1 MLVLDTPED
10 TSTDADA
17 VAGQALVDRQRDLE
31 DHMLGLGGERFRRS
45 LSRAQEKAEA
55 STVGAGHHILRH
67 AVAPVEAGIHALL
80 EEPKR
85 GPKHIAAR
93 WLQKIDTGAAAYI
106 TARVIIDG
114 IHSATPL
121 RVAALEI
128 AGMLLDEM
136 RYRRLEECRPA
147 LFAYKT
153 DRLPGTNYS
162 HNKRVMDQAV
172 RWATEHHRDGDE
184 ELDMSDLAMS
194 DQHKLLVGAKLVDI
208 FVTTTQLAVVNSK
221 PLVKGSASRSR
232 RSRVRTELYLEASP
246 DTKEWLA
253 KRNGVLEMLTP
264 VCLPTVLPPRPW
276 APGQR
281 GGYHFALRNKY
292 ALIRGAS
299 QEQERLAATA
309 DMPAVYEAVNT
320 IQNTAWRINRPVFD
334 LVKTVLHNARPL
346 GNLPVGDV
354 AAEPIP
360 AKPVDIATNED
371 ARRRWRSAARAVHER
386 NHDRQIRALGVSKT
400 LLAAERVADA
410 EAIYFP
416 CSLDFRGRIYP
427 LTHYLSPQGDDLS
440 KALLLFADAKPLGED
455 GAYWLAIHGANCLD
469 VTPEGQK
476 VKTMTMQE
484 RASWIQRN
492 TLRIC
497 AVADDPFADLWWTD
511 ADKPL
516 QFYAFCREWRGFY
529 EAYKQGRGDEYV
541 CGLPVAQDGSC
552 NGIQHFSAMFR
563 DAVGGRAVNLTPEDR
578 PQDVY
583 QAVTDAVLARLQEKA
598 QRDDEDGWY
607 ARQWLASGLV
617 TRKLCKRPTMTIAYG
632 SKRFGMAE
640 QTLEYMQSDRA
651 TWQKIVAHFTRD
663 GSNIAGKA
671 AQWMAGEIW
680 AALQTT
686 VIAAT
691 SAMAWMQLCASV
703 VVSQT
708 KKPLQWIAP
717 SGFPVRQEYFV
728 THFKQIKTVLAGRI
742 VQPSVLDVTD
752 EVQTRKQAT
761 AVAPNVVHS
770 LDASA
775 LVFTVL
781 KAARAGVTSF
791 GMVHDSY
798 AAVPADCS
806 TLAAATRQAFV
817 EMYRD
822 GDVVQHLVSC
832 WEAQLPAETQKP
844 LPEPPQYGTLDI
856 NGVLESTYFFS

>member
-1 MLVLDTPED
+1 MLAP
-10 TSTDADA
+10 DATE
-17 VAGQALVDRQRDLE
+17 VADETEGQALLDRQRDLE

-45 LSRAQEKAEA
+45 LYRAQAKDEA
-55 STVGAGHHILRH
+55 STVGAGFHILRH
-67 AVAPVEAGIHALL
+67 AIAPVEQGIRTLL
-80 EEPKR
+80 EEKGKR
-85 GPKHIAAR
+85 GPKHIASR
-93 WLQKIDTGAAAYI
+93 WLAMIDPAAAAYI
-106 TARVIIDG
+106 TSRVIIDG

-121 RVAALEI
+121 RAVAAEI

-172 RWATEHHRDGDE
+172 RWALEHSREGDA
-184 ELDMSDLAMS
+184 ELDMSDLSMS
-194 DQHKLLVGAKLVDI
+194 DQHKLLVGAKLVDL
-208 FVTTTQLAVVNSK
+208 FAATTGLVEVKSKAVV
-221 PLVKGSASRSR
+221 KGTAGRSR
-232 RSRVRTELYLEASP
+232 RSKMRTELYLEASA
-246 DTKEWLA
+246 DTREWLEQ
-253 KRNGVLEMLTP
+253 RNGVLEMLTP
-264 VCLPTVLPPRPW
+264 VCLPTILPPRPW

-281 GGYHFALRNKY
+281 GGYHFGLRNKY
-292 ALIRGAS
+292 GLIRGAS
-299 QEQERLAATA
+299 KEQERLAATA
-309 DMPAVYEAVNT
+309 SMPAVYDAVNT
-320 IQNTAWRINRPVFD
+320 IQNTAWKINRPVYD
-334 LVKTVLHNARPL
+334 LVKTVLYNARPV
-346 GNLPVGDV
+346 GNLPVANV

-360 AKPVDIATNED
+360 AKPRDIAENED
-371 ARRRWRSAARAVHER
+371 ARKRWRSAARAVHER
-386 NHDRQIRALGVSKT
+386 NRDRQVRALGVSKT
-400 LLAAERVADA
+400 LLAAERVVDEA
-410 EAIYFP
+410 AIYFP

-455 GAYWLAIHGANCLD
+455 GAFWLAIHGANCLD
-469 VTPEGQK
+469 ATPEGQK

-516 QFYAFCREWRGFY
+516 QFYAFCLEWRGFY
-529 EAYKQGRGDEYV
+529 EAYKQGRGHEYV

-552 NGIQHFSAMFR
+552 NGIQHFSALFR
-563 DAVGGRAVNLTPEDR
+563 DAVGGRAVNLTPEER

-583 QAVTDAVLARLQEKA
+583 QAVTDAVLARLQQKA
-598 QRDDEDGWY
+598 AGDGDDAWM

-617 TRKLCKRPTMTIAYG
+617 SRKLCKRPTMTIAYG

-640 QTLEYMQSDRA
+640 QTLEFMQSDRA
-651 TWQKIVAHFTRD
+651 TWQKIVAHFTKD
-663 GSNIAGKA
+663 GANIAGKA
-671 AQWMAGEIW
+671 SQWMAGEIW
-680 AALQTT
+680 SALQTT

-708 KKPLQWIAP
+708 QKPLQWTAP
-717 SGFPVRQEYFV
+717 SGFPIRQEYFV
-728 THFKQIKTVLAGRI
+728 TNFKQIKTVLAGRI
-742 VQPSVLDVTD
+742 VQPSVLEVTD

-781 KAARAGVTSF
+781 RAAAQGVTSF

-798 AAVPADCS
+798 ATVPADCS
-806 TLAAATRQAFV
+806 VLAAATRQAFV

-832 WEAQLPAETQKP
+832 WEAQLPADTQKP
-844 LPEPPQYGTLDI
+844 LPDAPQCGALDI